1 MSVNS
6 GLISNTNVETN
17 SLRRATIATSGQ
29 VQAPFADV
37 LEEQEQAVGNAPKI
51 SPELAKQLAGPLG
64 MVMDKV
70 APENKEMAARAN
82 IVAQAD
88 FDKQRM
94 QALEQ
99 MGMQISSGG
108 TLLDMARND
117 GAVRNLRTVIGSFSM
132 NGVSGAPLSGSIK
145 AHALAHT
152 HRGGRLEGIS
162 RNMPERSVTPRTAS
176 ADKSGGIGSLASQ
189 FESGSAGISAIGYDR
204 VGGTSYGK
212 YQIASRVG
220 SMDNFLNFLDTAA
233 PDMAKRLRDAGPSNT
248 GSRSGEMPDVW
259 RTLAA
264 EEPERFGALQEQ
276 FIYDS
281 HYAPAL
287 QAITNKTPIDED
299 QLSPAMQEV
308 LWSTAVQH
316 GPTGA
321 ARIFGRAVN
330 NIDGIDTGKT
340 APQGKD
346 FEKALINNVYAIRA
360 EQFGSSTQAVQ
371 DSVRNRMHKEKSIAL
386 SMLGDDTTA

>member
-6 GLISNTNVETN
+6 GLISSTTVDTNA
-17 SLRRATIATSGQ
+17 LRRAAPASKGTT
-29 VQAPFADV
+29 PFAEV
-37 LEEQEQAVGNAPKI
+37 LQEQEDVGADSPKI
-51 SPELAKQLAGPLG
+51 SPELAKQLAGPMG
-64 MVMDKV
+64 MVMSTV
-70 APENKEMAARAN
+70 SPETKDMAARAN
-82 IVAQAD
+82 IIAQAD

-99 MGMQISSGG
+99 MGQQIGGGG

-132 NGVSGAPLSGSIK
+132 GGIAGAPMSGSIK
-145 AHALAHT
+145 SGALANA
-152 HRGGRLEGIS
+152 HRSNRLERVSPDIPT
-162 RNMPERSVTPRTAS
+162 RPVTQKHEDGS
-176 ADKSGGIGSLASQ
+176 IGSLASQ

-233 PDMAKRLRDAGPSNT
+233 PDMAQRLREAGPSNT

-259 RTLAA
+259 RSLAA

-287 QAITNKTPIDED
+287 QAITNKTPIEENRI
-299 QLSPAMQEV
+299 SSAMQEV

-330 NIDGIDTGKT
+330 NIEGIEAGQMP
-340 APQGKD
+340 AHGKD
-346 FEKALINNVYAIRA
+346 FEEALINNVYAIRA

-386 SMLGDDTTA
+386 SMLGDETTA